1 MPSMRAVG
9 RLDDGTMYFA
19 PLRELPRDP
28 DEDLVQCHL
37 CGEWFRFLG
46 STHLRR
52 THGWTLAQYREAFQL
67 RESISTCSRAISEKH
82 RQHAKRRV
90 KAGEF
95 GTVHLVAAA
104 AARSSSGDRRLPR
117 WRSLAVNHPE
127 LLAEL
132 DPSRNR
138 DLDPYAVAAGSQRT
152 LWWRC
157 ERGHQ
162 WRASVNN
169 RANGSGCPT
178 CAADAGA
185 LHLRALARAQTQV
198 SAERSLAV
206 KHPELLTQL
215 HATRNGDLHPAAIG
229 AASKRKLWWRCAA
242 CGHEWQATVSNRA
255 IRGTGC
261 PACFR
266 ERHSRRLVERYRR
279 TLAERNQR
287 VSAERSLAVK
297 HPELLAELHPTR
309 NGDLDPY
316 TLGAG
321 SHCRLWWRCAHGH
334 EWQTTVNTRSRGC
347 GAPRAPK
354 LASSQASE
362 PRALESDGLPW
373 PRRDGGNSSERRN
386 SWTLG
391 SYP

>member
-1 MPSMRAVG
+1 MPPVRRVVSV
-9 RLDDGTMYFA
+9 
-19 PLRELPRDP
+19 
-28 DEDLVQCHL
+28 
-37 CGEWFRFLG
+37 LG
-46 STHLRR
+46 STHLTR

-127 LLAEL
+127 LLTEL
-132 DPSRNR
+132 DPSRSG
-138 DLDPYAVAAGSQRT
+138 DLDPYAVAAGSQRA

-185 LHLRALARAQTQV
+185 LRLRALARAQTQV

-206 KHPELLTQL
+206 KYPELLTQL
-215 HATRNGDLHPAAIG
+215 HATRNGDLDPAAIG
-229 AASKRKLWWRCAA
+229 AARRGRCGGAA
-242 CGHEWQATVSNRA
+242 
-255 IRGTGC
+255 
-261 PACFR
+261 
-266 ERHSRRLVERYRR
+266 
-279 TLAERNQR
+279 QR
-287 VSAERSLAVK
+287 VGTSGRRRSPIA
-297 HPELLAELHPTR
+297 R
-309 NGDLDPY
+309 F
-316 TLGAG
+316 
-321 SHCRLWWRCAHGH
+321 
-334 EWQTTVNTRSRGC
+334 
-347 GAPRAPK
+347 GAPAVRPAP
-354 LASSQASE
+354 ASVT
-362 PRALESDGLPW
+362 RVG
-373 PRRDGGNSSERRN
+373 SS
-386 SWTLG
+386 SVPAHVG
-391 SYP
+391 